1 MLGWGNCVLNPAKNI
16 RDLRCNRATQQDTL
30 ITKDNLLKIITIA
43 KCPTA
48 VKPTVTTEN
57 QALLYIVVINNAKSK
72 YGTLYSMLRSET

>member
-1 MLGWGNCVLNPAKNI
+1 M
-16 RDLRCNRATQQDTL
+16 
-30 ITKDNLLKIITIA
+30 LKIITIA

-72 YGTLYSMLRSET
+72 YGTLYSMLRSETWEVVTIRQCKCGLFGYC